1 MKGERRLYPSVLRLP
16 KNATR
21 VSKFAKKNKF
31 TPSYVYKLYDAGRIK
46 IVDFDGINFVI
57 DKSIK

>member
-1 MKGERRLYPSVLRLP
+1 MKGERRIYPPVIRLP

-21 VSKFAKKNKF
+21 VSKFAAKNKF
-31 TPSYVYKLYDAGRIK
+31 TSSYVYKLYDAGKIK

-57 DKSIK
+57 DKT

>member
-21 VSKFAKKNKF
+21 VSKFAAKHSF
-31 TPSYVYKLYDAGRIK
+31 TPSYVYKLYDAGKIK

-57 DKSIK
+57 DNKMK